1 VVRHLIFVSGAAA
14 MARVT
19 VINDSPDFLALM
31 REAIT
36 ELGHQMIGM
45 EAVGTNIEDVVK
57 SRPDLLMVDLRL
69 ENRPQEISGWEMIV
83 LAKAHCDLLDV
94 PVILATA
101 DVWQIKQRAK
111 DLEQIAGV
119 HVRTKPFDMDEM
131 CELIQTLLAS
141 ANRRRRVSR
150 GAAD

>member
-1 VVRHLIFVSGAAA
+1 

-19 VINDSPDFLALM
+19 VINDSPDFLNLM
-31 REAIT
+31 REVIT

-45 EAVGTNIEDVVK
+45 EAIGTNIEDVVR

-69 ENRPQEISGWEMIV
+69 ENKPQEVSGWEMII
-83 LAKAHCDLLDV
+83 LARAHRDLLDV

-101 DVWQIKQRAK
+101 DVWEIKQRAK

-131 CELIQTLLAS
+131 CELIERLLTDS
-141 ANRRRRVSR
+141 KRGRRVSR